1 LTPLLLV
8 GAALLALAV
17 LATIAGV
24 ALLWPARTK
33 RAEPPQT
40 RLDAAV
46 PEWQFAEFH
55 STRILASPE
64 RVEAAIDAVTA
75 GEIRGFRLLTWIRN
89 PRWPGSR
96 QKPSILAPPAD
107 RPILAVATSAGFI
120 ELSRVP
126 GEIVV
131 GTLVIAPTGKVPQPP
146 PAPGVEAFAAL
157 TAPGYAK
164 AAMNFHW
171 QEDGRG
177 RMRLSTTTRIV
188 ATSPGA
194 RRRFAA
200 YWRLI
205 YPGSAFLRRTWLAA
219 IRRRAEAAEHLSR

>member
-1 LTPLLLV
+1 MTTFLLLGGCLV
-8 GAALLALAV
+8 LL
-17 LATIAGV
+17 AGV
-24 ALLWPARTK
+24 ALLLPARTA
-33 RAEPPQT
+33 RIAAPST
-40 RLDAAV
+40 RLDAAI
-46 PEWQFAEFH
+46 PEWQFSEVH
-55 STRILASPE
+55 STRIRASAAA
-64 RVEAAIDAVTA
+64 VEAAIDAVTA
-75 GEIRGFRLLTWIRN
+75 GEIRGFRTLTWIRN
-89 PRWPGSR
+89 PRLPGSR
-96 QKPSILAPPAD
+96 QEPSILAPPSD
-107 RPILAVATSAGFI
+107 RPLLAVATSAGFI

-164 AAMNFHW
+164 AAMNFRW
-171 QEDGRG
+171 TEDSDGWV
-177 RMRLSTTTRIV
+177 RLSTSTRIV

>member
-1 LTPLLLV
+1 MTPLLLV
-8 GAALLALAV
+8 GASLLALAA
-17 LATIAGV
+17 LAAG

-55 STRILASPE
+55 STRILATPE

-89 PRWPGSR
+89 PRLPGSR

-107 RPILAVATSAGFI
+107 RPILAVATSAGFV
-120 ELSRVP
+120 ELCRVP
-126 GEIVV
+126 GEIVIA
-131 GTLVIAPTGKVPQPP
+131 TLVIAPSGKVPQPP
-146 PAPGVEAFAAL
+146 PAPGVGAFAAL

-164 AAMNFHW
+164 AAMNFLW
-171 QEDGRG
+171 AEDGDG
-177 RMRLSTTTRIV
+177 WVRLSTSTRVV
-188 ATSPGA
+188 ATSSGA
-194 RRRFAA
+194 RRRFAG

-205 YPGSAFLRRTWLAA
+205 HPGSALLRRTWLAA
-219 IRRRAEAAEHLSR
+219 IRRRAERQELPAR